1 MYFKTLSSTY
11 GWRAHDAMLQEQQP
25 QENFKQPHPH
35 LQLYLHPFG
44 RNLYNTQSLAS
55 PSHGQGLV
63 AYSPPNLANQ
73 K

>member
-1 MYFKTLSSTY
+1 
-11 GWRAHDAMLQEQQP
+11 MLQEQQP